1 MDIAT
6 IGCAAACEPRG
17 GKVSGLRLAFT
28 VAGPTP
34 LRCWKTEEK
43 ASGAALDASLLQL
56 VGDSVPD
63 DLRPRDSWRAPKDLR
78 LQIIKTLAQR
88 VLTNALNQSGV
99 SLS

>member
-6 IGCAAACEPRG
+6 IGCAVACLPQ
-17 GKVSGLRLAFT
+17 GKQVSQLRLAFT

-43 ASGAALDASLLQL
+43 AQGAALDSSLVQL
-56 VGDSVPD
+56 VADSVLD

-78 LQIIKTLAQR
+78 QQIIKTLAQR
-88 VLTNALNQSGV
+88 VLMQALQQSGV
-99 SLS
+99 SLP